1 MAPFFLELVD
11 VLSIHRDQ
19 LERYGG
25 APGIRDAG
33 LLEAAVEQARAGF
46 GGEYLHRDLP
56 EMAAASLY
64 HLVRNHPFVDG
75 NESAGAVAALVFLD
89 LNGVRVD
96 MDEDELA
103 ELVEGVAA
111 GRFGKEEIAATFR
124 RAAAPPGGP

>member
-46 GGEYLHRDLP
+46 GGEYLHRDLL
-56 EMAAASLY
+56 EMAAAYLY

-75 NESAGAVAALVFLD
+75 NKRTGAVAALVFLD

-111 GRFGKEEIAATFR
+111 GRLGKEEIVAAFR